1 MICPHCNSEV
11 KINYGR
17 TKNNKQRYK
26 CSSCKRT
33 FMKPWDTYTKTEK
46 RLLSMFVNF
55 LEAIPTN
62 CNTKYFLSKLRNEYN
77 PKALKINIKQRCS
90 SFGFNIHD
98 AKIVI
103 CQSNDEVTLYKI
115 NPKIA
120 SELES
125 MAEFL
130 EVYEIFKNEKKAGRL
145 SSEVQKKIDT
155 TDTNKT
161 SEFCRKAQFKISDG
175 FDTNCV

>member
-17 TKNNKQRYK
+17 TKKDKQRYK

-55 LEAIPTN
+55 LEAVPTN
-62 CNTKYFLSKLRNEYN
+62 CNTKYFLSNLKEEYN
-77 PKALKINIKQRCS
+77 PKGLKIKIEQRPS
-90 SFGFNIHD
+90 SFNFNIND
-98 AKIVI
+98 AKVII
-103 CQSNDEVTLYKI
+103 CQNNDEVTLYKI

-125 MAEFL
+125 MDEFL
-130 EVYEIFKNEKKAGRL
+130 EVYEMFKNEKKAGRL
-145 SSEVQKKIDT
+145 SSQVQKKIDAA
-155 TDTNKT
+155 DINKAR
-161 SEFCRKAQFKISDG
+161 EICRKAHLKVSDG
-175 FDTNCV
+175 LS